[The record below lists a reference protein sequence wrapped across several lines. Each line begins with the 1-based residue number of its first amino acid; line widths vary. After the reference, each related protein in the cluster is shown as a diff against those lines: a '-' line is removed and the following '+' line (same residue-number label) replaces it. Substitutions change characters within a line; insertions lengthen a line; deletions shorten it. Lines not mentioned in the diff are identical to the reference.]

1 MRQFFKS
8 KNALSWTIVTAIVLV
23 VAIVVNIL
31 ATGILFEL
39 INSFFKGNTA
49 EFVGENTSQYQADE
63 GIATKADAKAYGDA
77 VTLQA
82 CEEGFVLLKN
92 NGALPLQSD
101 ETRVSVFGKN
111 SVNMA
116 FGGSGSGGAVGI
128 TPKTIFDSL
137 TAVGIEYNQALV
149 DFYND
154 NSRSGAGRD
163 KNNSDLD
170 SGSNV
175 ALTESFVG
183 ETPVS
188 SYDDAL
194 WDSCEDYKDAA
205 FIVITRIG
213 GEGADLPRTEN
224 DHVLKLRP
232 DEKDLI
238 AAVKG
243 HGFEKI
249 ILVLNTASA
258 MELKDV
264 AEDDQVD
271 GILWIGYTG
280 EAGMMAFGEVVTG
293 AVNPSGR
300 TVDTY
305 AADFTKDP
313 TWNNFGAALGS
324 PTAGITG
331 DAYFSTAGRG
341 MVDSNVYFVDYEESV
356 YVGYR
361 YYETAY
367 AEAQAG
373 NYPGFD
379 YDEAVVYPFGYG
391 LSYSEFSWELVNA
404 SEIPATLDKDT
415 SITFQIEVSN
425 LSDTPGKDVV
435 QLYVTPPYTPG
446 GIEKPAKILVGF
458 AKTPV
463 ITKGEPQI
471 VEITVD
477 SPYAFASYD
486 CYGLSGTQ
494 GYIAEKGDYTFTIS
508 TDAHNAKDME
518 NATVTASI
526 ASDIIYDTDPTTGYE
541 VKNLYTGNEDETLDS
556 DWQLQSQLSRSDF
569 AGTWP
574 QVRPAE
580 DKQIDDD
587 TTYTEDFISAMTS
600 TEPNPN
606 RPAQEDT
613 MPVTG
618 VDSGIMLSDLV
629 GVAYDDEEGLWDKF
643 MDQLTVGQMTDLIN
657 KGAFHTEMIA
667 QYGVPSTLSSDGP
680 AGWVN
685 FMPGYAESFGGCTT
699 YCCQVVFSSTWNED
713 CLAAMGN
720 AIGNE
725 GIIGNTERG
734 GLPYSS
740 WYSPGLNI
748 HRSPFG
754 GRNFEYYSED
764 PFLSGKMTA
773 AVVKAAADKGVYCH
787 IKHFALNEQE
797 THRAS
802 NGVLTFATEQAMREI
817 YLKSFEIAIKDC
829 IAYGQENNHIMP
841 MGVMSSF
848 NRIGT
853 RWAGGD
859 YRLITEILRNEWGFT
874 GSVICDFN
882 TCNHMVE
889 KDMFYAG
896 GDLNLQFAGQM
907 VWNPDAGNASDVTVL
922 RSAAKNVLFTV
933 ANSNAMRGEFRAIMP
948 TWMVVMIAVD
958 VLLGVGL
965 AVWGFF
971 AVRSGLEKCK
981 EAPGASKQRLR
992 RERNG

>member
-1 MRQFFKS
+1 MKRFFRS
-8 KNALSWTIVTAIVLV
+8 RNALAWTVVTPIVLV
-23 VAIVVNIL
+23 LAITVNIL
-31 ATGILFEL
+31 ATGMLFDL
-39 INSFFKGNTA
+39 INSFFKGETA
-49 EFVGENTSQYQADE
+49 RFVGENTSQYQADE
-63 GIATKADAKAYGDA
+63 GISTKADAKAYGDA

-92 NGALPLQSD
+92 EGALPLAQG

-154 NSRSGAGRD
+154 SGRSGAGRD

-175 ALTESFVG
+175 ELKESFVG
-183 ETPVS
+183 ETPIS

-194 WDSCEDYKDAA
+194 WASCEDYQDAA

-213 GEGADLPRTEN
+213 GEGADLPRTET
-224 DHVLKLRP
+224 DHVLRLRK

-238 AAVKG
+238 SAVRA
-243 HGFEKI
+243 HGFEKV

-258 MELKDV
+258 MELKEV
-264 AEDDQVD
+264 ADGDEVN

-280 EAGMMAFGEVVTG
+280 EAGMMAFGEIVTG

-305 AADFTKDP
+305 ASDFTKDP

-324 PTAGITG
+324 PAAGITG
-331 DAYFSTAGRG
+331 DAFYSKAGRG
-341 MVDSNVYFVDYEESV
+341 MVDSNVYFVDCEESV

-367 AEAQAG
+367 AEAQDG
-373 NYPGFD
+373 NYDGFD
-379 YDEAVVYPFGYG
+379 YDDAVVYPFGYG
-391 LSYSEFSWELVNA
+391 LSYSNFDWKLMNA
-404 SEIPATLDKDT
+404 SEIPTMLEKDT
-415 SITFQIEVSN
+415 SITFKIQVSN
-425 LSDTPGKDVV
+425 LSDIPGKDVV
-435 QLYVTPPYTPG
+435 QLYVTPPYTKG

-458 AKTPV
+458 AKTPLV
-463 ITKGEPQI
+463 TKGEPQI

-477 SPYAFASYD
+477 SPYDFAAYD
-486 CYGLSGTQ
+486 CYGLSGTE
-494 GYIAEKGDYTFTIS
+494 GYIAEKGDYIFTIS
-508 TDAHNAKDME
+508 TDAHNAKGMD

-526 ASDIIYDTDPTTGYE
+526 AADIIYDTDPTTGYE
-541 VKNLYTGNEDETLDS
+541 VKNLYTGNEDSSEDV
-556 DWQLQSQLSRSDF
+556 DWQLQSRLSRSDF

-574 QVRPAE
+574 EVRTTE
-580 DKQIDDD
+580 DKMIGDG
-587 TTYTEDFISAMTS
+587 TTYTADFISAMTS
-600 TEPNPN
+600 TAPNPN
-606 RPAQEDT
+606 RPAMDDT

-618 VDSGIMLSDLV
+618 KDSGLMLNDLI
-629 GVAYDDEEGLWDKF
+629 GLGYEDESGLWETF
-643 MDQLTVGQMTDLIN
+643 MDQLTVEQMTDLIN

-667 QYGVPSTLSSDGP
+667 QYGIPYTLSSDGP
-680 AGWVN
+680 VGWVN

-699 YCCQVVFSSTWNED
+699 YCCQVVLSSTWNVE

-720 AIGNE
+720 AVGNE
-725 GIIGNTERG
+725 GIVGNTENG
-734 GLPYSS
+734 GLPYSG
-740 WYSPGLNI
+740 WYAPGLNI

-773 AVVKAAADKGVYCH
+773 ALIKAAADKGVYCQ

-817 YLKSFEIAIKDC
+817 YLKGFEIAIKDC
-829 IAYGQENNHIMP
+829 LAYGEETARVLP

-859 YRLITEILRNEWGFT
+859 YRLITEILRNEWGFN
-874 GSVICDFN
+874 GSVISDFN

-907 VWNPDAGNASDVTVL
+907 VWTPDATDASDVTVL
-922 RSAAKNVLFTV
+922 RAAAKNVLFAV
-933 ANSNAMRGEFRAIMP
+933 ANSNAMRGEFKAVTP
-948 TWMVVMIAVD
+948 TWMLVMIGIDALI
-958 VLLGVGL
+958 VLGL

-971 AVRSGLEKCK
+971 AVRSGLAKCK
-981 EAPGASKQRLR
+981 EKADGHKKYVHGNR
-992 RERNG
+992 